1 MTNAVIAVSH
11 ASLASGIYSAIK
23 MIAGDFDNVR
33 IQEFK
38 ENDDL
43 NLFDKKLKENYESL
57 KEYDNVIVLA
67 DLAGGTPFNRAVM
80 TLGEFD
86 NVRVLAGLNFAL
98 LFQAINS
105 EGNNIDECVDDIL
118 NIGRES
124 IVSYKSEEN
133 NINTDD
139 FEDGI

>member
-80 TLGEFD
+80 TLGGFD
-86 NVRVLAGLNFAL
+86 NVRVLAGINFAL

-118 NIGRES
+118 NTGRES

-133 NINTDD
+133 NINTDN

>member
-118 NIGRES
+118 NTGRES